1 MRMPEGSFVG
11 VVGPTGSG
19 KSTIMKLLLRLY
31 DPTAGTIRIDGTDIR
46 RFDRTAL
53 RGLIGSVDQQGFV
66 FEDTIAENIA
76 VGRAGAT
83 VTDIRDAAGA
93 ALLGE
98 FVEHLPDG
106 YATQTGARGAR
117 LSDGQ
122 RQRLLIARALL
133 KAAPVLI
140 LDEAT
145 SNVDA
150 TTEQILLSN
159 IRTHTADRT
168 LIVIAHRLAAVKDAD
183 TIFVL
188 DGGQIVES
196 GSHSDLVERDGGLYR
211 SLWYSQHRRADS
223 DS

>member
-1 MRMPEGSFVG
+1 MTTATHVALVAIAGHLFYAFGTLGPSLDSANRGWAAATALREVRRIPVEVDGPGFAIALSPPRAAITFEDVDFRYPTRAGLALRSVAMRMPEGSFIG

-98 FVEHLPDG
+98 FVETFP
-106 YATQTGARGAR
+106 TGMRRRPERGAP
-117 LSDGQ
+117 GC
-122 RQRLLIARALL
+122 
-133 KAAPVLI
+133 P
-140 LDEAT
+140 
-145 SNVDA
+145 
-150 TTEQILLSN
+150 
-159 IRTHTADRT
+159 TA
-168 LIVIAHRLAAVKDAD
+168 
-183 TIFVL
+183 
-188 DGGQIVES
+188 S
-196 GSHSDLVERDGGLYR
+196 GRGC
-211 SLWYSQHRRADS
+211 
-223 DS
+223 